1 MAKTALITG
10 ITGQDGSYLAEL
22 LLDRGYRVIGMV
34 RRASTENFE
43 RIQPGMSQKEVVA
56 ILGEPTETSAVS
68 VAGLSGGM
76 ATWRDGNTTIS
87 IQFLNDKVQAKQLNR
102 EAGRPQAR

>member
-1 MAKTALITG
+1 MIVRTLRTTIVALAAALLAAC
-10 ITGQDGSYLAEL
+10 GSKVSA
-22 LLDRGYRVIGMV
+22 
-34 RRASTENFE
+34 ENFE
-43 RIQPGMSQKEVVA
+43 RIQTGMTQKEVAA

-87 IQFLNDKVQAKQLNR
+87 IQFLNDKVQAKQLSR
-102 EAGRPQAR
+102 EAGKPEAK